1 MVSVIETD
9 LPITGQATPR
19 LTSLFVSDGF
29 AQVIEETS
37 NSKLRHDLNNI
48 VADGLARA
56 WIAVRGRCRL
66 LGCSLKARTP
76 NRITSSGRKAHR
88 WPLVFCADHAG
99 MRNQISKADLGRLKR
114 DETLSVV
121 VVS

>member
-1 MVSVIETD
+1 MAKVVKSE
-9 LPITGQATPR
+9 LPIAGQATPR

-29 AQVIEETS
+29 AQVIEATS
-37 NSKLRHDLNNI
+37 NHSLRRDLNSI
-48 VADGLARA
+48 VADGITRA
-56 WIAVRGRCRL
+56 WNAMRGRCRL

-76 NRITSSGRKAHR
+76 NRIAASGRKAHR
-88 WPLVFCADHAG
+88 WPLVFCAGHAG

-121 VVS
+121 VS